1 MFTFLWIVDSTV
13 WYVTMYQGQG
23 LVADAAWSAD
33 WRIMEQFQLIL
44 RALFEIVLKYDDV

>member
-33 WRIMEQFQLIL
+33 WRIIEQFQL